1 MNSKDTATEKI
12 GPYSFIQGSN
22 QKVTNDPLLLVDFV
36 LPLNDNDLVIDLGT
50 GAGVIPFLIASKSRA
65 KRITG
70 VEIDREACS
79 VFESNIA
86 DNGLEG
92 RVEAVR
98 ADYRDLK
105 SVFREGAFSLV
116 VANPPYIKAGAGRV
130 SPKTERAVAR
140 SEVKGTLREL
150 IDVSKYLAGDKGR
163 IAYIFPVVRL
173 FEMLDEVRGAGLK
186 VRRLKFIR
194 TSRSR
199 PAKLFLIEAG
209 REGELV
215 IEGAVLI

>member
-1 MNSKDTATEKI
+1 MTNNKIEQI
-12 GPYSFIQGSN
+12 GPYSFIQGSG

-36 LPLNDNDLVIDLGT
+36 LPLNVDDQVIDLGT
-50 GAGVIPFLIASKSRA
+50 GTGIIPFLLASKSRA

-79 VFESNIA
+79 VFERNIA
-86 DNGLEG
+86 DNRLEG
-92 RVEAVR
+92 GVEAVF

-105 SVFREGAFSLV
+105 SIYKEGSFALV

-150 IDVSKYLAGDKGR
+150 IEISKYLAGEKGR
-163 IAYIFPVVRL
+163 IAYVFPVARI

-186 VRRLKFIR
+186 VRRLRFNR
-194 TSRSR
+194 TSRLK

-209 REGELV
+209 QEGDIA
-215 IEGAVLI
+215 IEEPVYSI